1 MNTSHLPLKYGNAT
15 LTMAGWFLTIPSKKK
30 DADNQDVFIASPIVI
45 TARFIDPN
53 SKVEKIIL
61 SDFNHA
67 ELIEEADILSS
78 QKLPTII
85 KFGFNV
91 NEKYI
96 RDLGFILQQMRAQ
109 TPLSP
114 MYQGVGVIN
123 TENYPI
129 ISLDEPYVSKKVLSS
144 LKEDILC
151 DTQYDLRPKGTFEGW
166 WQMYLDEVKGNLL
179 LELAVTFGVS
189 SLVTAF
195 LKSKHEVEFSGTIFS
210 FMGNSSTGKST
221 AAALAVSIAGN
232 PTKGSN
238 TLFRSWNGTRNAL
251 EGYLSNNYGL
261 AIVLDELSAATFKDT
276 TGLLYSLAEG
286 QGRQR
291 SNIDGNV
298 KALKNWGTSVIS
310 TAEHSVL
317 NNSARNDGLNVRT
330 IEISEAFTTS
340 ADNADVIKKVTSAN
354 YGHVMPLIAQY
365 LLNREQEVI
374 QWFHTEHQWFKT
386 KLENETSHTG
396 IRMFKRYATITTS
409 ARILER
415 VIATPID
422 LEAIRNY
429 LLNYHSDSV
438 SERSLADKAL
448 ETITQFVAQ
457 NRGKFSDD
465 NRLSTMVENY
475 GLIELKDN
483 CIQVKILKDVFKRM
497 LEENQYQDVNNVID
511 ALRDKGHIQSDPNR
525 KTTKR
530 SIKDAHGKS
539 KTIVFYHLKLDKELA
554 PIFGLSSH
562 VEAFTPPQ
570 FDGNTN
576 PDLLNEFVKKARD
589 IEAKDDLEL

>member
-261 AIVLDELSAATFKDT
+261 PIVLDELSAATFKDT

>member
-1 MNTSHLPLKYGNAT
+1 MTNNIFKQYPY
-15 LTMAGWFLTIPSKKK
+15 FLNSNGFYEVIPPKSNN
-30 DADNQDVFIASPIVI
+30 D
-45 TARFIDPN
+45 
-53 SKVEKIIL
+53 VEKIIQL
-61 SDFNHA
+61 SSPIIIENKFLDPSTGI
-67 ELIEEADILSS
+67 EKLIITDGKNIERIEASDILTSF
-78 QKLPTII
+78 KLPGLI
-85 KFGFNV
+85 KYGFNI
-91 NEKYI
+91 NERYI
-96 RDLGFILQQMRAQ
+96 KSLSYALQSMRQ
-109 TPLSP
+109 SLPLSKL
-114 MYQGVGVIN
+114 YTGVGVLQSDD
-123 TENYPI
+123 EGMV
-129 ISLDEPYVSKKVLSS
+129 ISLDKPYFSKEIEQSQAN
-144 LKEDILC
+144 EIIC
-151 DTQYDLRPKGTFEGW
+151 ETHYDLQPKGTFKGW
-166 WQMYLDEVKGNLL
+166 WEMYLKQVKGNLL
-179 LELAVTFGVS
+179 LELAVVFAAS

-195 LKSKHEVEFSGTIFS
+195 LKTRHEVEFAGTIFS

-261 AIVLDELSAATFKDT
+261 PIVLDELSAATFKDT
-276 TGLLYSLAEG
+276 TGLSYSLAEG

-340 ADNADVIKKVTSAN
+340 ADNADAIKKATSVN
-354 YGHVMPLIAQY
+354 YGHVMPLVAEY
-365 LLNREQEVI
+365 LLNREGEVI
-374 QWFHTEHQWFKT
+374 KWFHAEHDWFK
-386 KLENETSHTG
+386 KQLKNETSHTG
-396 IRMFKRYATITTS
+396 IRMFKRYAAITTS
-409 ARILER
+409 ARIFER

-422 LEAIRNY
+422 LDAIRNY
-429 LLNYHSDSV
+429 LLTYHSDSV

-530 SIKDAHGKS
+530 SIKDSHGKS

-554 PIFGLSSH
+554 PILGLNAH
-562 VEAFTPPQ
+562 VEPFTPPQ

-576 PDLLNEFVKKARD
+576 PDLLNEFVKKARE
-589 IEAKDDLEL
+589 IEANDDLEL

>member
-1 MNTSHLPLKYGNAT
+1 MTNNIFEQNPY
-15 LTMAGWFLTIPSKKK
+15 FLNSNGFYEVIPPKSNN
-30 DADNQDVFIASPIVI
+30 D
-45 TARFIDPN
+45 
-53 SKVEKIIL
+53 VEKIIQL
-61 SDFNHA
+61 SSPIIIENKFLDPSTGI
-67 ELIEEADILSS
+67 EKLIITDGKNIERIEASDILTSF
-78 QKLPTII
+78 KLPGLI
-85 KFGFNV
+85 KYGFNI
-91 NEKYI
+91 NERYI
-96 RDLGFILQQMRAQ
+96 KSLSYALQSMRQ
-109 TPLSP
+109 SLPLSKL
-114 MYQGVGVIN
+114 YTGVGVLQSDD
-123 TENYPI
+123 EGMV
-129 ISLDEPYVSKKVLSS
+129 ISLDKPYFSKEIEQSQAN
-144 LKEDILC
+144 EIIC
-151 DTQYDLRPKGTFEGW
+151 ETHYDLQPKGTFKGW
-166 WQMYLDEVKGNLL
+166 WEMYLKQVKGNLL
-179 LELAVTFGVS
+179 LELAVVFAAS

-195 LKSKHEVEFSGTIFS
+195 LKTRHEVEFAGTIFS

-261 AIVLDELSAATFKDT
+261 PIVLDELSAATFKDT

-340 ADNADVIKKVTSAN
+340 ADNADAIKKATSVN
-354 YGHVMPLIAQY
+354 YGHVMPLVAEY
-365 LLNREQEVI
+365 LLNREGEVI
-374 QWFHTEHQWFKT
+374 KWFHAEHDWFK
-386 KLENETSHTG
+386 KQLKNETSHTG
-396 IRMFKRYATITTS
+396 IRMFKRYAAITTS
-409 ARILER
+409 ARIFER
-415 VIATPID
+415 VIATPLD
-422 LEAIRNY
+422 LDAIRNY

-530 SIKDAHGKS
+530 SIKDSHGKS

-554 PIFGLSSH
+554 PILGLNAH
-562 VEAFTPPQ
+562 VEPFTPPQ
-570 FDGNTN
+570 FDGSTN
-576 PDLLNEFVKKARD
+576 PDLLNEFVKKARE
-589 IEAKDDLEL
+589 IEANDDLEL